1 MSLSA
6 LEQITIFGSPLI
18 NFSSLGGL
26 ILRLAIDI
34 AFMVIIVRFI
44 FYPIYK
50 DRNYLFTFSLI
61 NLSVFLVCILLSSIK
76 LKIGFA
82 FGLFA
87 VFSIIRYRTEP
98 IPTRQMTYLFIVII
112 LAVINALSTKKVSFA
127 ELLFTNSVIAAAVY
141 LFETNFF
148 TQADVVKTIQYERI
162 DLIKPEN
169 HKELLADLRQRT
181 GCDVSRFEID
191 SINFLND
198 SARIRI
204 FYHENIKNDQA
215 SG

>member
-1 MSLSA
+1 MSLSSI
-6 LEQITIFGSPLI
+6 EQITFFGSQLI
-18 NFSSLGGL
+18 NFGGLGEL
-26 ILRLAIDI
+26 ILRLAINLF
-34 AFMVIIVRFI
+34 FMIIIVRWV
-44 FYPIYK
+44 FYPIYR

-87 VFSIIRYRTEP
+87 VFSIIRYRTEQ
-98 IPTRQMTYLFIVII
+98 IPTRQMTYLFVVII
-112 LAVINALSTKKVSFA
+112 VAVINALSTKKVSYA
-127 ELLFTNSVIAAAVY
+127 ELLFTNSVIAASVY

-148 TQADVVKTIQYERI
+148 NKADVVKTIQYERI

-169 HKELLADLRQRT
+169 HHLLIEDLQVRT
-181 GCDVSRFEID
+181 GFVISRFEID

-198 SARIRI
+198 SAKIRI
-204 FYHENIKNDQA
+204 FYHETTKNEESTA
-215 SG
+215 